1 MVEPNAVLGPVKKG
15 FPVNLIGRRYDDGLA
30 VSLQVA
36 EGRIMAIEPVA
47 EAADLPW
54 MAPGFVDLQV
64 NGYGGQ
70 EFNDFALTTEKV
82 WLVCRSLEPSGTTS
96 FLPTATTHSFE
107 MLSHTLRTLAAAC
120 EESAEIAARVPGF
133 HLEGP
138 YISTEDGPRGA
149 HPRAHCRAPQWDEF
163 QRFQAA
169 AGGRIKI
176 LTLSPEYPEAPA
188 FIAQAVRSGVLVAIG
203 HTGAN
208 ADQIRAAVDAGAR
221 MSTHLGN
228 GSHGMIRRHPNYIW
242 DQLAEDRLVASLIV
256 DGHHLPPAVVKSF
269 IRAKGL
275 HRSVLVSD
283 LVGMGGM
290 PPGRY
295 ANTSIGD
302 IEVLESGKL
311 VVAGQR
317 EYLAGAGLPIHHCVA
332 NVMRFAEVDLQAAV
346 DLASRQ
352 PAELIG
358 LDRGRLAVGA
368 VADLVTFD
376 LPHNATEPLQ
386 IRSTLV
392 GGKVVFQRTAA

>member
-1 MVEPNAVLGPVKKG
+1 VRI
-15 FPVNLIGRRYDDGLA
+15 IGKRYDDGSA
-30 VSLQVA
+30 VSIQVVD
-36 EGRIMAIEPVA
+36 GRIAAIEPIPQTS
-47 EAADLPW
+47 DLPW
-54 MAPGFVDLQV
+54 ISPGFVDLQV

-82 WLVCRSLEPSGTTS
+82 EQVCRALSPSGTTS
-96 FLPTATTHSFE
+96 FLPTATTHSIE
-107 MLSHTLRTLAAAC
+107 MLSNTLRTLATAC
-120 EESAEIAARVPGF
+120 DESAEVAARVPGF
-133 HLEGP
+133 HLEGL

-149 HPRAHCRAPQWDEF
+149 HPRAHCRAPNWDEF
-163 QRFQAA
+163 QRFQDAA
-169 AGGRIKI
+169 RGRIKL

-188 FIAQAVRSGVLVAIG
+188 FIEKVAKSGVLVAIG

-208 ADQIRAAVDAGAR
+208 SDQIRAAVDAGAR

-256 DGHHLPPAVVKSF
+256 DGHHLPPSVVKSF
-269 IRAKGL
+269 VRAKGL
-275 HRSVLVSD
+275 ERCVLVSD

-295 ANTSIGD
+295 SNTSIGD
-302 IEVLESGKL
+302 IEILESGKL

-332 NVMRFAEVDLQAAV
+332 NLMRFTGVDLLSAV

-352 PAELIG
+352 PARLID
-358 LDRGRLAVGA
+358 LDRGQLAVGA
-368 VADLVTFD
+368 TADLVLFD
-376 LPHNATEPLQ
+376 LPQQAPEPLK
-386 IRSTLV
+386 IRSTIL
-392 GGKVVFQRTAA
+392 GGRTVFTEPTS